1 LRQAVT
7 ILRAAHVFAHARRY
21 LAAGVPVRAAAR
33 AIAAVLAVAAGLAM
47 ARGFAG
53 AAVAGGTILPEAEQ
67 TQWNAV
73 GRVNIAGYNS
83 RRMCTGTL
91 IAPDRVL
98 TAAHCVLG
106 PRDTPA
112 PPGEIVFAAG
122 WRAGAAAAD
131 ARGAALDMHPRFAEG
146 LAAGEVRIVH
156 DLALLKLDRPLDGVS
171 PLPVAPLP
179 VAPRPLA
186 ILGYRVDRPHIAT
199 RSAPCTVTHRA
210 PAAFVTDCAVVE
222 GTSGAPVLVETTAG
236 WRVVGVVSAASA
248 QGSVAP
254 VPFAWEA
261 VALLADPH
269 R

>member
-1 LRQAVT
+1 MRQTVPT
-7 ILRAAHVFAHARRY
+7 PRAAPDVAHARRD
-21 LAAGVPVRAAAR
+21 LAPGARVRAAAR
-33 AIAAVLAVAAGLAM
+33 TVATGLAT
-47 ARGFAG
+47 
-53 AAVAGGTILPEAEQ
+53 AALAGGTILPEAEQ
-67 TQWNAV
+67 AQWNAV

-112 PPGEIVFAAG
+112 TPGEIVFAAG

-131 ARGAALDMHPRFAEG
+131 ARGAALEVHPGFAEG

-156 DLALLKLDRPLDGVS
+156 DLALLTLDRPLDGVS
-171 PLPVAPLP
+171 PLPVAALPEADLPDAAPL
-179 VAPRPLA
+179 LA
-186 ILGYRVDRPHIAT
+186 ILGYRADRPHIAT
-199 RSAPCTVTHRA
+199 RSAPCAVTHRA
-210 PAAFVTDCAVVE
+210 PGAFVTDCAVVE
-222 GTSGAPVLVETTAG
+222 GTSGAPVVAETAAG
-236 WRVVGVVSAASA
+236 WRVVGVVSAANE

-254 VPFAWEA
+254 EPFAWEA
-261 VALLADPH
+261 VAPLADPP